1 VIEGARV
8 PQRRIGPEDA
18 AKITASCG
26 SGLRSNAEFWEARAL
41 RGPEA
46 GTRDLI
52 AKQLEVE
59 FLCGY
64 VADGMRVLDAGCGNG
79 ITALELA
86 RRAEC
91 EVVGFD
97 RSPAMV
103 AAAQQLLADAVVSI
117 ASTVTFRIGDVLDP
131 SLDLGLF
138 DLVFTERA
146 LINLADWP
154 TQCRAIG
161 TLGAYLKPGGLYV
174 MVENSRDALDRLNSV
189 RVRAGLVAIVPP
201 AHNCYLRED
210 EVAALRLPGLSLTG
224 VRYFT
229 STYYFLSRVVNA
241 ALAAERGEE
250 PTYDS
255 PINRLA
261 LRLPGNLVPNLGQ
274 GMAWVWKRQA

>member
-1 VIEGARV
+1 M
-8 PQRRIGPEDA
+8 
-18 AKITASCG
+18 TT
-26 SGLRSNAEFWEARAL
+26 NAEFWEARAL
-41 RGPEA
+41 LGPEA

-79 ITALELA
+79 VTAVELV

-97 RSPAMV
+97 RSPTMV
-103 AAAQQLLADAVVSI
+103 AAARQLLADAVVRS
-117 ASTVTFRIGDVLDP
+117 ASTVRFHIGDVLDP
-131 SLDLGLF
+131 PLDLGLF

-146 LINLADWP
+146 LINLTDWP

-174 MVENSRDALDRLNSV
+174 MVENSQDALDRLNSV
-189 RVRAGLVAIVPP
+189 RVHAGLPAIAPP
-201 AHNCYLRED
+201 THNRYLRED
-210 EVAALRLPGLSLTG
+210 EVTALRLRGLSLTD

-250 PTYDS
+250 PAYDS
-255 PINRLA
+255 PVNRLA

-274 GMAWVWKRQA
+274 GIAWVWKRQA

>member
-1 VIEGARV
+1 MDGVDSTVWQRSTKPRV
-8 PQRRIGPEDA
+8 
-18 AKITASCG
+18 TT
-26 SGLRSNAEFWEARAL
+26 NAEFWEARAL
-41 RGPEA
+41 LGPVA

-59 FLCGY
+59 FLSGY
-64 VADGMRVLDAGCGNG
+64 IADGMRVLDAGCGNG
-79 ITALELA
+79 IAAVELA

-103 AAAQQLLADAVVSI
+103 AAAQQLLADAAVRI

-131 SLDLGLF
+131 PRDLGLF
-138 DLVFTERA
+138 DLVFTERT

-154 TQCRAIG
+154 TQRRAIG
-161 TLGAYLKPGGLYV
+161 ALGAHLKPGGLYV
-174 MVENSRDALDRLNSV
+174 MVENSQDALDRLNSV
-189 RVRAGLVAIVPP
+189 RVRVGLAAIVSPP
-201 AHNCYLRED
+201 HNRYLRED
-210 EVAALRLPGLSLTG
+210 EVATLRLPGLSLTG

-241 ALAAERGEE
+241 ALAAERDEE
-250 PTYDS
+250 PAYDS

-261 LRLPGNLVPNLGQ
+261 LRLPGDLVPNLGQ
-274 GMAWVWKRQA
+274 GVAWLWKRPA